1 MSCCSRRCCCCRR
14 RAPRR
19 HRRVIQ
25 PAVAARANEPANE
38 RGGGDHWV
46 TPSFTEREFIA
57 SDGTRLPL
65 RRWLPRGPVKAAILA
80 LHGFNDYSH
89 AFEIPARAWA
99 ARGIATYAY
108 DQRGFGGAPGRGF
121 WAGEGRLAI
130 DAITAV
136 RALRRIYPGRP
147 VYLLGESMGGAIAIL
162 AATGTM
168 SGVVAGPEGMPRA
181 EADGVILGAPAVW
194 GRATM
199 DLLPKAAL
207 FLAAR
212 FFPDAVLSGSGLGIR
227 ISDNN
232 AVLRQMARDPL
243 IIKET
248 RVDAVYG
255 LVDLMD
261 SALDS
266 SAAPRCAAAAAVRR
280 A

>member
-1 MSCCSRRCCCCRR
+1 MTCISVADSRLGPSFCCRDR
-14 RAPRR
+14 RLA
-19 HRRVIQ
+19 RRVVLLAPLLLLPASCAPATQALIQ
-25 PAVAARANEPANE
+25 PAVAARAKEPANE
-38 RGGGDHWV
+38 PGGGDRWV

-65 RRWLPRGPVKAAILA
+65 RRWLPRGPVRAVILA

-89 AFEIPARAWA
+89 AFEIPAKAWA

-130 DAITAV
+130 DAITAF

-147 VYLLGESMGGAIAIL
+147 VYLFGESMGGAIAIL

-194 GRATM
+194 
-199 DLLPKAAL
+199 
-207 FLAAR
+207 AAR
-212 FFPDAVLSGSGLGIR
+212 RWTCCRKRRCSSPRVLSR
-227 ISDNN
+227 
-232 AVLRQMARDPL
+232 
-243 IIKET
+243 T
-248 RVDAVYG
+248 R
-255 LVDLMD
+255 
-261 SALDS
+261 
-266 SAAPRCAAAAAVRR
+266 C
-280 A
+280 